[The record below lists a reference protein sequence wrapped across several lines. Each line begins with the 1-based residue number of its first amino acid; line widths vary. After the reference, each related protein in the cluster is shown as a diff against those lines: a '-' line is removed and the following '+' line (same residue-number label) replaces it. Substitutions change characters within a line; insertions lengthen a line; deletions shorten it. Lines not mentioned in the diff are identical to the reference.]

1 MLFTNIFY
9 YSSILPSTILFI
21 SLNKASNDLALT
33 NITSSQFNSTN
44 PLTRII
50 ILLIKNMKKKSTK
63 RNIFEWALLI
73 GVPLVIYLA
82 GWHTEVI
89 GTIQRL
95 VLSTGVIQPK
105 ILPASEQ
112 QQADYNFVLKSFDEE
127 FTSLENFKG
136 KTIIINFWASWCPP
150 CIAEMPALQNLY
162 GKVGR
167 SKVEFIMINLDDDIQ
182 KAKDFLA
189 SKKYTFPNYRIA
201 GSFPTIYQSS
211 TIPTT
216 FVISPEGKIVV
227 KVKGM
232 ADYNNDDFIDEL
244 LKLSA
249 AN

>member
-1 MLFTNIFY
+1 M
-9 YSSILPSTILFI
+9 
-21 SLNKASNDLALT
+21 
-33 NITSSQFNSTN
+33 
-44 PLTRII
+44 
-50 ILLIKNMKKKSTK
+50 
-63 RNIFEWALLI
+63 E
-73 GVPLVIYLA
+73 
-82 GWHTEVI
+82 
-89 GTIQRL
+89 
-95 VLSTGVIQPK
+95 
-105 ILPASEQ
+105 
-112 QQADYNFVLKSFDEE
+112 KSFDEE

-162 GKVGR
+162 GKVDR